1 MKIAKRMSQVALA
14 CLQWNKRAINNTY
27 EAMGFRA
34 AMQYGVEACSIM
46 DATATPEYKEFD
58 KRRRTEGLG
67 AAIKWR
73 DAHFAQYE

>member
-1 MKIAKRMSQVALA
+1 MVAKRMSQVAMA

-34 AMQYGVEACSIM
+34 AMRYGVEACSIM
-46 DATATPEYKEFD
+46 DATSTPEYKEFD
-58 KRRRTEGLG
+58 KRRRNEGLG

-73 DAHFAQYE
+73 DAQFAQYE